1 MDDNDVLV
9 CPFKQFD
16 IVRCI
21 DNEQATDCL
30 DYNYTYVVEKT
41 EGRLIKLIGINFLFN
56 YVRFEDTG
64 RKMID
69 SGKIETQDAIRKL
82 IDALQTDSNY
92 AWSWQCNIAVAAQD
106 EGLNHLASN
115 KAAARFLYNL
125 ASVDMTKHEY
135 FPKPNTKQAKFLPGD
150 IVVFNW
156 DGTLS
161 ENESHSIDR
170 TIGIF
175 LHNGGC
181 YQVKTCNE
189 VGEVTLEFPIGTF
202 KATEFTRY
210 LKEPGVIRSFFIDSN
225 GIEEKHE

>member
-1 MDDNDVLV
+1 MYPKHNLR
-9 CPFKQFD
+9 QWD
-16 IVRCI
+16 IVKCV
-21 DNEQATDCL
+21 DAEQATDIL
-30 DYNYTYVVEKT
+30 NYGEEYVVES
-41 EGRLIKLIGINFLFN
+41 INGYQINLFTISTQFN
-56 YVRFEDTG
+56 YERFEITG

-82 IDALQTDSNY
+82 VDALQTDPDY

-125 ASVDMTKHEY
+125 ASVDMTKHEH
-135 FPKPNTKQAKFLPGD
+135 FPKPNTKQARFLPGD

-181 YQVKTCNE
+181 YQVKNCNE
-189 VGEVTLEFPIGTF
+189 AGEVTLEFPIGTF
-202 KATEFTRY
+202 KANEFTRY